1 MTKTLTIQ
9 LEMPV
14 SSAAFLNN
22 STPGGSTLGDSTS
35 AVSSKPSDQ
44 AEVSLEQET
53 QNIVPQPVSDA
64 QKNEFSQAYQAIS
77 DAATKLNH
85 FYETIFAEQKEEIA
99 KLSMEIARKVL
110 MQKVEDGDYKIESI
124 IKEAL
129 NNAPTRQGIVVHLNP
144 EDLSE
149 CQKVLGEK
157 PDGDLA
163 DVKFV
168 SDSKI
173 GRAECLLESPKGI
186 VESLINEHLD
196 RISKALKKAE

>member
-1 MTKTLTIQ
+1 MPKTLTIQ

-14 SSAAFLNN
+14 SSAAFL
-22 STPGGSTLGDSTS
+22 SESTLSDSSS
-35 AVSSKPSDQ
+35 AVSSIPSGQ
-44 AEVSLEQET
+44 AEVSLEQKP
-53 QNIVPQPVSDA
+53 QKIVPQQVSGA
-64 QKNEFSQAYQAIS
+64 QKNELSQAYQAIS
-77 DAATKLNH
+77 DAAAKLNH

-110 MQKVEDGDYKIESI
+110 MQKIEDGDYKIESI

-129 NNAPTRQGIVVHLNP
+129 NNAPTRQDIVVHLNP
-144 EDLSE
+144 EDLAE
-149 CQKVLGEK
+149 CQKALEEK

-168 SDSKI
+168 SDAKI

>member
-1 MTKTLTIQ
+1 MPKTLTIQ

-14 SSAAFLNN
+14 SSAAFM
-22 STPGGSTLGDSTS
+22 GDTTS
-35 AVSSKPSDQ
+35 AVGSKSSGQ
-44 AEVSLEQET
+44 AEISLEQKP
-53 QNIVPQPVSDA
+53 QNIVPQQASSA
-64 QKNEFSQAYQAIS
+64 EKNEFSQAYQAIT
-77 DAATKLNH
+77 DAATKLNN
-85 FYETIFAEQKEEIA
+85 FYETVFAEQKEEIT

-124 IKEAL
+124 VKEAL
-129 NNAPTRQGIVVHLNP
+129 NNAPTRQDIVVHLNP
-144 EDLSE
+144 EDLAE
-149 CQKVLGEK
+149 CQKALEGK
-157 PDGDLA
+157 PDSDLA
-163 DVKFV
+163 NIKFV